1 MLNFNQNIYANIT
14 YLGCA
19 SEYIDDIWENIE
31 QIDLLHSFSH
41 DEVKAICRY
50 LDCYAAPRGYILFEP
65 QSQSDH
71 LILVLS
77 GSVSVSE
84 FHGGVEESTEFD
96 LGASFGESSLVDQ
109 QPWHVTG
116 VTILPTDF
124 AILTRDALNQ
134 MLIVHPRL
142 ANKLLLVLMRKIALR
157 LRSLDAPTQFES
169 AHFE

>member
-1 MLNFNQNIYANIT
+1 MLNFNQNIYANIS

-19 SEYIDDIWENIE
+19 SEYIDEIWENIE

-84 FHGGVEESTEFD
+84 FHGGVEESAVFD

-109 QPWHVTG
+109 QPWHASC
-116 VTILPTDF
+116 VTIMPTDF
-124 AILTRDALNQ
+124 AVLSRQSLNE
-134 MLIVHPRL
+134 MLVNYPRL
-142 ANKLLLVLMRKIALR
+142 GNKLLLALMQKIALQ
-157 LRSLDAPTQFES
+157 LRDSDKTAY
-169 AHFE
+169 HFRSRQI

>member
-1 MLNFNQNIYANIT
+1 MLNFNQNIYANISF
-14 YLGCA
+14 LGCA
-19 SEYIDDIWENIE
+19 SEYIDEIWENIE
-31 QIDLLHSFSH
+31 QIYLLHSFSH

-84 FHGGVEESTEFD
+84 VHGGVEESTEFD

-109 QPWHVTG
+109 QPWHASCVTMM
-116 VTILPTDF
+116 PTDF
-124 AILTRDALNQ
+124 AVLSRHSLNE
-134 MLIVHPRL
+134 MLVNYPRL
-142 ANKLLLVLMRKIALR
+142 GNKLLLALMQKIAVR
-157 LRSLDAPTQFES
+157 LRDSDKPANQFGLRQI
-169 AHFE
+169 